1 MKHSIIVATALA
13 LATPFVTAEEKNV
26 DKPAAK
32 SHSKNSAS
40 DRQVAKQL
48 QATGSG
54 TAVLGSA
61 NKPEVRDW
69 AQIDT
74 NKDNLISPDEMER
87 YLQASW
93 AARKK

>member
-1 MKHSIIVATALA
+1 MKHSIIVATALV

-26 DKPAAK
+26 DKPSAK
-32 SHSKNSAS
+32 SHSKHSAS

-54 TAVLGSA
+54 TAVLGAAS
-61 NKPEVRDW
+61 KPEVRDW
-69 AQIDT
+69 AKIDT

-87 YLQASW
+87 YLQESW